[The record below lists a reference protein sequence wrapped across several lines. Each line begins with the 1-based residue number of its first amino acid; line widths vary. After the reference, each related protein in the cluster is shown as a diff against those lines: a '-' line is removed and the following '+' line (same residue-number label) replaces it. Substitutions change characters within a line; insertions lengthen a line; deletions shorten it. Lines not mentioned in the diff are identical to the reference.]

1 MPRGARFVVTL
12 GCVAKLRIRGGCA
25 MRRITSVTLCCAAI
39 CIASL
44 EPAFSQEAQNSPS
57 PNASLTEIVV
67 TATKRSERLQD
78 VPIAVSDITADD
90 IAARGFTNYADYLN
104 TVPGVSLQ

>member
-1 MPRGARFVVTL
+1 VR
-12 GCVAKLRIRGGCA
+12 
-25 MRRITSVTLCCAAI
+25 AI

-44 EPAFSQEAQNSPS
+44 EPAFSEDAQNNPS

-104 TVPGVSLQ
+104 TVPGVSLQDLGPGKDQIHIRGIVATEARTSLSLPTSGRR